1 MTRTDAVRLNDVLDS
16 IILIEGYT
24 AGMTVQQFESDW
36 LRQDAVVRRVEVI
49 GEAVKQLSPSL
60 RDAYPDVPWRTIAGA
75 HDVLNHEYFRVD
87 PGLVWVM
94 ATTDL
99 PVLRAAVERAL
110 RDASGNSD
118 TGDQRTDAR
127 EIDEP

>member
-36 LRQDAVVRRVEVI
+36 LRQDAVV
-49 GEAVKQLSPSL
+49 Q
-60 RDAYPDVPWRTIAGA
+60 
-75 HDVLNHEYFRVD
+75 
-87 PGLVWVM
+87 

-99 PVLRAAVERAL
+99 PALRAAVERAL

-118 TGDQRTDAR
+118 HGDQRRDAR
-127 EIDEP
+127 ENREP